1 MSRPAVLLRK
11 FAIVTV
17 VFTGAALLV
26 SEASG
31 EATLEAWARELSE
44 LRSEISLLET
54 RLRAERERGLARL
67 RSLEGRRGEASARLD
82 AVRSRE
88 ASARRKLDDARE
100 RVAARE
106 EKRTVY
112 RPVVEEHLA
121 KTRAAV
127 EGSLPFRRE
136 ERLAALDELAT
147 KLDSGALAPEKAAT
161 QLWRFIEDE
170 LRLTREVSLTKIPL
184 RIEEDGPRHLTEVVR
199 FGMVTLYTRCVDCG
213 DLHFGQMV
221 KGDDGRWRHEV
232 LEDEASQQQVK
243 ALFESLEK
251 NITEGAYELPLPP
264 LTTSSSDGSREPSA
278 SRSNDGAHDLDRL
291 LGTNRSRS

>member
-1 MSRPAVLLRK
+1 M
-11 FAIVTV
+11 VTV
-17 VFTGAALLV
+17 VSTGAILFV

-44 LRSEISLLET
+44 LRSEISLIEA

-67 RSLEGRRGEASARLD
+67 RSLESRRGEASARLD
-82 AVRSRE
+82 AVRSRQ

-100 RVAARE
+100 RVRARE

-112 RPVVEEHLA
+112 LPVVEEHLA

-127 EGSLPFRRE
+127 EESLPFRRE
-136 ERLAALDELAT
+136 ERLTALDELAT

-170 LRLTREVSLTKIPL
+170 LRLTREVSLTKVPL
-184 RIEEDGPRHLTEVVR
+184 RIEADGPRHLTEVVR
-199 FGMVTLYTRCVDCG
+199 FGMVTLYTRCEDCS
-213 DLHFGQMV
+213 DAHFGQMV
-221 KGDDGRWRHEV
+221 KGDDGRWRHE
-232 LEDEASQQQVK
+232 LIEDEVSTQQVK
-243 ALFESLEK
+243 SLFESLER

-278 SRSNDGAHDLDRL
+278 SRANDDARDLDRID
-291 LGTNRSRS
+291 GING